1 MRARISRRSGAG
13 AQRGSPSCGR
23 LRGTS
28 PPPLLEPADLPYPRR
43 RTRHRIPPQRLKRE
57 GTGVLA
63 QIGSGDYAP
72 WSPYEAKARVA

>member
-28 PPPLLEPADLPYPRR
+28 PPPLLEPADLPYPDVG
-43 RTRHRIPPQRLKRE
+43 L
-57 GTGVLA
+57 G
-63 QIGSGDYAP
+63 IGSRHKGSKGREPA
-72 WSPYEAKARVA
+72 S